1 MVSQSVLLITI
12 EAIVTKAPIATI
24 STGKGGTSS
33 SSSICAS
40 SMTRKAGISGR
51 PGFQRSATAP
61 PATPPIDAPAPMMPQ
76 AAAPPISRMA
86 TSGPSTWNAPSEM
99 FEIEKVRMQATTQE
113 RDTTSCQPSA
123 SSATK
128 ARRRAGST
136 AGMRIATRKAALT
149 RKLAPSMAKAQPAP
163 MVATIRPDSSGP
175 KMWVALCEMLI
186 SALASCSR
194 FAPTICGIR
203 PIEAGMKKAAALP
216 ITTRKGHQLP
226 DLGIAGDQQRG
237 HHRLGPGTH
246 QVAGDHHSLPRQAI
260 GPDAAGQREQDAR
273 QREGGEDEAQVRGRA
288 GQLQD
293 GEGERHAHQR
303 IAQV

>member
-1 MVSQSVLLITI
+1 
-12 EAIVTKAPIATI
+12 
-24 STGKGGTSS
+24 
-33 SSSICAS
+33 
-40 SMTRKAGISGR
+40 
-51 PGFQRSATAP
+51 
-61 PATPPIDAPAPMMPQ
+61 MMPQ

-99 FEIEKVRMQATTQE
+99 FEIEKVRMQATTHE

-123 SSATK
+123 SSDTK

-203 PIEAGMKKAAALP
+203 PIEAGMKNAAALP
-216 ITTRKGHQLP
+216 ITTAKAISCQISALP
-226 DLGIAGDQQRG
+226 VISR
-237 HHRLGPGTH
+237 
-246 QVAGDHHSLPRQAI
+246 VAITACAPARTRSQATI
-260 GPDAAGQREQDAR
+260 TCC
-273 QREGGEDEAQVRGRA
+273 RGRRSDQTPPA
-288 GQLQD
+288 NVNRTRGNAKAAKTRPRSAADPVSSSTAKASATPTSASPRYEPVCPIHSRRKSRSESAAVELRQKARNRSMAL
-293 GEGERHAHQR
+293 RA
-303 IAQV
+303 